1 MIFEWLFIKISML
14 KIGDKKLINGW
25 AFYDWANSVYSLV
38 ISTAVFPL
46 YYSAVTDG
54 KTVFFIGM
62 KWGHP
67 DSLYSYALSFSFL
80 VVAFISPILSGI
92 ADYTGSKKKFMKFFC
107 WMGGLSVASLYFF
120 DGLDTVWI
128 GIIFTI
134 LASIGFWASLV
145 FYNAY
150 LPEVAHQDQQDRASA
165 KGFIYGYTGS
175 VLLLIL
181 NLAMIMY
188 PGIFGFDVSIDQAI
202 RINGTEVQIAEAI
215 KAAESTAS
223 SMASRISFVLVGVWW
238 IGFAQIT
245 FKRLPNDVY
254 NKEPK
259 EDYIWRGFRE
269 LKVVAKEVVN
279 YPVLKRFL
287 ISFFLLSIG
296 VQTIILMAAIF
307 GSTELGLPTMNLIL
321 TILLVQIV
329 AIFGAFV
336 FSRLSEKWGNIK
348 ALKVTILIWMI
359 VCFAA
364 FMLDK
369 SQDNV
374 AYYFYGLGVLLG
386 FVQGAIQS
394 LTRSTY
400 SKLLP
405 ETEDHATYFSFY
417 DVTEKIAIVL
427 GTFVYGFLYEITD
440 SMQWSVLCLAI
451 FFLASFIVLST
462 LKKTKHVY

>member
-1 MIFEWLFIKISML
+1 ML
-14 KIGDKKLINGW
+14 KIGDKKLINAW

-46 YYSAVTDG
+46 YYSAVTAG
-54 KTVFFIGM
+54 KTISFLGM
-62 KWGHP
+62 EWDHP

-107 WMGGLSVASLYFF
+107 WMGGLSVSSLYFF
-120 DGLDTVWI
+120 DGIDTVWI
-128 GIIFTI
+128 GILFTI

-150 LPEVAHQDQQDRASA
+150 LPEVALPEQQDRASA
-165 KGFIYGYTGS
+165 NGFIYGYVGS
-175 VLLLIL
+175 IVLLVI
-181 NLAMIMY
+181 NLLMIQK
-188 PGIFGFDVSIDQAI
+188 PTWFGI
-202 RINGTEVQIAEAI
+202 
-215 KAAESTAS
+215 TA
-223 SMASRISFVLVGVWW
+223 SMASRISFVLVGFWW

-245 FKRLPNDVY
+245 FRRLPNDIY
-254 NKEPK
+254 NKKPK

-269 LKVVAKEVVN
+269 LKVVAKEVMN
-279 YPVLKRFL
+279 YPTLKRFL

-307 GSTELGLPTMNLIL
+307 GSSELGLPAMNLII
-321 TILLVQIV
+321 TILIVQVV
-329 AIFGAFV
+329 AIVGAFV

-348 ALKVTILIWMI
+348 ALKVTIVTWML
-359 VCFAA
+359 VCFTA
-364 FMLDK
+364 FLLDK
-369 SQDNV
+369 NQENV
-374 AYYFYGLGVLLG
+374 EYYFYGLGVLLG

-405 ETEDHATYFSFY
+405 DTEDHATYFSFY

-427 GTFVYGFLYEITD
+427 GTFVYGLLYAITD
-440 SMQWSVLCLAI
+440 SMQWSVLCLAV
-451 FFLASFIVLST
+451 FFLASFLVLNT
-462 LKKTKHVY
+462 LKKTKYVQ

>member
-1 MIFEWLFIKISML
+1 ML

-46 YYSAVTDG
+46 YYSAVTEG
-54 KTVFFIGM
+54 KTDSFLWM
-62 KWGHP
+62 KWDHP

-107 WMGGLSVASLYFF
+107 WMGGLSVSSLYFF
-120 DGLDTVWI
+120 DGVDTVWI

-150 LPEVAHQDQQDRASA
+150 LPEVARPDQQDRASA

-181 NLAMIMY
+181 NLVMIQM
-188 PGIFGFDVSIDQAI
+188 PDLFGI
-202 RINGTEVQIAEAI
+202 T
-215 KAAESTAS
+215 TA
-223 SMASRISFVLVGVWW
+223 MASRISFVLVGFWW

-245 FKRLPNDVY
+245 FKRLPNDIY
-254 NKEPK
+254 NKKPK

-269 LKVVAKEVVN
+269 LKIVAKEVTN
-279 YPVLKRFL
+279 FPVLKRFL

-307 GSTELGLPTMNLIL
+307 GSSELGLPTMNLIV

-329 AIFGAFV
+329 AILGAFV
-336 FSRLSEKWGNIK
+336 FSRISEKWGNIK
-348 ALKVTILIWMI
+348 ALKVTILIWMV

-369 SQDNV
+369 NQENV

-405 ETEDHATYFSFY
+405 DTEDHATYFSFY

>member
-1 MIFEWLFIKISML
+1 MSGFFIRIYMY

-46 YYSAVTDG
+46 YYSGVTEG
-54 KTVFFIGM
+54 KIVSFLGM
-62 KWGHP
+62 DWEHP

-107 WMGGLSVASLYFF
+107 TLGALSVMSLYFF
-120 DGLDTVWI
+120 DEIDTVWI
-128 GIIFTI
+128 GILFTV

-150 LPEVAHQDQQDRASA
+150 LPEVAHPEQQDRASA
-165 KGFIYGYTGS
+165 KGFVYGYIGS
-175 VLLLIL
+175 VILLLI
-181 NLAMIMY
+181 NLAMIMF
-188 PGIFGFDVSIDQAI
+188 PEILGISAG
-202 RINGTEVQIAEAI
+202 
-215 KAAESTAS
+215 
-223 SMASRISFVLVGVWW
+223 MASRISFVMVGLWW
-238 IGFAQIT
+238 LGFAQVT
-245 FKRLPNDVY
+245 FKRLPGNVY
-254 NKEPK
+254 NKKPEK
-259 EDYIWRGFRE
+259 DYIWKGYKE
-269 LKVVAKEVVN
+269 LQIVIKEVLN
-279 YPVLKRFL
+279 YPTLKRFL
-287 ISFFLLSIG
+287 ISFFLLSIS

-307 GSTELGLPTMNLIL
+307 GSSELGLSSTSLII

-329 AIFGAFV
+329 AILGAIL
-336 FSRLSEKWGNIK
+336 FSRFSEKWGNIT
-348 ALKVTILIWMI
+348 ALKVTIVVWML
-359 VCFAA
+359 VCFCA

-369 SQDNV
+369 SQEHV
-374 AYYFYGLGVLLG
+374 AVYFYGLGGLLG
-386 FVQGAIQS
+386 LVQGAIQT

-427 GTFVYGFLYEITD
+427 GTAVYGALNAITG

-451 FFLASFIVLST
+451 FFLASFIILST
-462 LKKTKHVY
+462 LKKTKYVV

>member
-1 MIFEWLFIKISML
+1 ML
-14 KIGDKKLINGW
+14 KIGDIKLINGW

-54 KTVFFIGM
+54 KVVSFLGM
-62 KWGHP
+62 DWDHP

-107 WMGGLSVASLYFF
+107 WLGGLSVASLYFF
-120 DGLDTVWI
+120 DGIDTVWI
-128 GIIFTI
+128 GIVFTI
-134 LASIGFWASLV
+134 FASIGFWASLV

-150 LPEVAHQDQQDRASA
+150 LPEVAHPEQQDRASA

-175 VLLLIL
+175 VILLII
-181 NLAMIMY
+181 NLMMIQK
-188 PGIFGFDVSIDQAI
+188 PEWFGIDA
-202 RINGTEVQIAEAI
+202 
-215 KAAESTAS
+215 
-223 SMASRISFVLVGVWW
+223 SMASRISFVLVGAWW

-245 FKRLPNDVY
+245 FRRLPDDIY
-254 NKEPK
+254 NKKPK
-259 EDYIWRGFRE
+259 EDYIWRGFKE
-269 LKVVAKEVVN
+269 LKIVAKEVMN
-279 YPVLKRFL
+279 YPTLKRFL

-307 GSTELGLPTMNLIL
+307 GSSELGLPAMNLIV

-329 AIFGAFV
+329 AIVGAFV

-348 ALKVTILIWMI
+348 ALKVTICTWML
-359 VCFAA
+359 VCFTA
-364 FMLDK
+364 FLLDK
-369 SQDNV
+369 NQENV
-374 AYYFYGLGVLLG
+374 EYYFYGLGVLLG

-427 GTFVYGFLYEITD
+427 GTFVYGLLYAITD

-462 LKKTKHVY
+462 LKKTKYVQ